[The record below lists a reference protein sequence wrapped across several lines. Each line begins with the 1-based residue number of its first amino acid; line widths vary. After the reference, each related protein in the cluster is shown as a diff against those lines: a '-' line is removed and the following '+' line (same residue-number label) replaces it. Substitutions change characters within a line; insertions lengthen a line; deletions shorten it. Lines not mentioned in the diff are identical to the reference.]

1 LIHSRQRTE
10 PRITRSGRAG
20 TAITGAGS
28 GPSAA
33 PAAGS
38 ALHLAAAVA
47 PAAHAAAVAGV
58 APVGDPLPEG
68 AGAAAAEAA
77 AVSVARRAGLHGLT
91 TFRSC
96 RGAVTGHT
104 QCDMRYPGPRWR
116 GTILDARAVRAAGAG
131 PTATS
136 GRRPRRDSS
145 CRCRC
150 RRRTWSSPTCPSGRC
165 PCTRDTTRCPYRQG
179 TASSAWVIPSRTDR
193 CVHVTRLP
201 ERVRRPS
208 PNVNVDG
215 GVLAS
220 SLDRPRTRRYE
231 PRDGELALGRADR
244 DGRGVPLWTLFTPID
259 RARGSGSSSSAWTR
273 RGSPSDAPLSCL
285 SCST

>member
-77 AVSVARRAGLHGLT
+77 AVSVTRRAGLHGLT

-136 GRRPRRDSS
+136 GRRPRRDRS

-208 PNVNVDG
+208 PNVNVDRQFA
-215 GVLAS
+215 VETS
-220 SLDRPRTRRYE
+220 D
-231 PRDGELALGRADR
+231 DGTGRAPAARAAAIPLTPASPSTLDQVLKDPSTVPTLTR
-244 DGRGVPLWTLFTPID
+244 SPDG
-259 RARGSGSSSSAWTR
+259 AGSSAR
-273 RGSPSDAPLSCL
+273 RG
-285 SCST
+285 